1 MPRVK
6 WATPAAADCRQTA
19 RRAIFKGR
27 IVIFRHRP
35 CEFAAEIGR
44 SALGSDMKDPLSSK
58 ECAERLK
65 ALADEDRLRIVQVL
79 RSGPQNVS
87 DISAELKE
95 DIANVSHHL
104 QILKRE
110 KIVETEKQGR
120 FVVYRLHPD
129 VFAATRSTAD
139 CLDLG
144 CCKLEL
150 PK

>member
-1 MPRVK
+1 
-6 WATPAAADCRQTA
+6 
-19 RRAIFKGR
+19 
-27 IVIFRHRP
+27 
-35 CEFAAEIGR
+35 
-44 SALGSDMKDPLSSK
+44 MKDDPISSK

-65 ALADEDRLRIVQVL
+65 ALADQDRLRIVQVL
-79 RSGPQNVS
+79 RGGEKNVGDIATELGE
-87 DISAELKE
+87 DIS
-95 DIANVSHHL
+95 NVSHHL

-110 KIVETEKQGR
+110 GIVETEKQGR

-129 VFAATRSTAD
+129 VFAATRSSAD

>member
-1 MPRVK
+1 M
-6 WATPAAADCRQTA
+6 AM
-19 RRAIFKGR
+19 
-27 IVIFRHRP
+27 H
-35 CEFAAEIGR
+35 
-44 SALGSDMKDPLSSK
+44 DPLSSK

-65 ALADEDRLRIVQVL
+65 ALADAERLRIVQTL
-79 RSGPQNVS
+79 RSGPKNVGQ
-87 DISAELKE
+87 IAAELRAE
-95 DIANVSHHL
+95 IANVSHHL

-110 KIVETEKQGR
+110 KLVDTHKQGR

-129 VFAATRSTAD
+129 VFAATRSSSD

>member
-1 MPRVK
+1 
-6 WATPAAADCRQTA
+6 
-19 RRAIFKGR
+19 
-27 IVIFRHRP
+27 
-35 CEFAAEIGR
+35 
-44 SALGSDMKDPLSSK
+44 
-58 ECAERLK
+58 
-65 ALADEDRLRIVQVL
+65 VQVL
-79 RSGPQNVS
+79 RGGPKNVS
-87 DISAELKE
+87 GISAALSA

-110 KIVETEKQGR
+110 KIVETQKQGR

-129 VFAATRSTAD
+129 VFAAEKASAAE